1 MFDGAKS
8 KFDELETKQ
17 EAMIQDG
24 AQRLAALEAK
34 FARLEALENAL
45 AGMQM
50 SDVAA
55 IRQKVAEAGIR
66 S

>member
-1 MFDGAKS
+1 
-8 KFDELETKQ
+8 
-17 EAMIQDG
+17 MIQDG
-24 AQRLAALEAK
+24 AQRFAALEAK

-66 S
+66 SEGGFGAGSKRQI